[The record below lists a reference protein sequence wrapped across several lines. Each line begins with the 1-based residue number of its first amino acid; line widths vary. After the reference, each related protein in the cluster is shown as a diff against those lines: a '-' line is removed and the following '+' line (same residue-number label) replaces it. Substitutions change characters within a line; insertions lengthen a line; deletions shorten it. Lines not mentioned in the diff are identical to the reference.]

1 MHNVWIPQ
9 ENRLKNSE
17 ICLRKAREKVKN
29 VFCWPKQLEKLEFM
43 KKFCLPSDT
52 HYIIKYSDFFVCF

>member
-52 HYIIKYSDFFVCF
+52 H